1 MDQQK
6 FTGAVDFESRP
17 PAATLGASHAC
28 LSAIL
33 IHFSETPTTSE
44 NLVISYVSDTGEEYT
59 TELYSEDPSAEDT
72 TDLVLEWNNGFV
84 LDPGDTIKI
93 VYPNTDEKTIG
104 ITVKY
109 RHF

>member
-1 MDQQK
+1 MDQQI
-6 FTGAVDFESRP
+6 FTEAVDFESKP
-17 PAATLGASHAC
+17 ETAKLGASGGF

-33 IHFSETPTTSE
+33 IHLSEVPTTSE
-44 NLVISYVSDTGEEYT
+44 NLVVTYVSENGDAYT
-59 TELYSEDPSAEDT
+59 TELYSEDPSAEGT

-84 LDPGDTIKI
+84 LDPGDLIKI
-93 VYPNTDEKTIG
+93 AYPNTDERTIG